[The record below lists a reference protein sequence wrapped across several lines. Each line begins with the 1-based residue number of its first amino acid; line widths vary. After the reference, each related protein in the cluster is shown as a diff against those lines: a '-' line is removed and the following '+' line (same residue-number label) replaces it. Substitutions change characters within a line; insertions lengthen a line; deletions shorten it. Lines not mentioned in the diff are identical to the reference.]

1 MMHHA
6 VQFCVGRK
14 KIGITHRNPSSRVDC
29 RLHSL
34 ASSIAA
40 GMAPQYVSVS
50 KGEGGVAVLTLTRCV
65 LAR

>member
-1 MMHHA
+1 MTDALLCWADENRH
-6 VQFCVGRK
+6 
-14 KIGITHRNPSSRVDC
+14 TYRNPSSRIDY

-40 GMAPQYVSVS
+40 RMAPQYVSVS